1 MKFWKWFF
9 ILLGPLLLGAFIGLM
24 LTVIYPSSMKV
35 ASFLCPE
42 DKPDTFIVSYTTT
55 TSDGTGT
62 SFTVFCMSERGEV
75 REIGTWRPMLV
86 VIGITVAVT
95 YGIALL
101 LFLWGAIRR
110 MGRGGGSPAEVSAE
124 AFAGLP
130 PPPVA
135 GDPPPGFS

>member
-1 MKFWKWFF
+1 VKFWKWFF

-110 MGRGGGSPAEVSAE
+110 IGRGGPSPNEVSAE
-124 AFAGLP
+124 FSGLP
-130 PPPVA
+130 PPPVVS
-135 GDPPPGFS
+135 DPPPGFS